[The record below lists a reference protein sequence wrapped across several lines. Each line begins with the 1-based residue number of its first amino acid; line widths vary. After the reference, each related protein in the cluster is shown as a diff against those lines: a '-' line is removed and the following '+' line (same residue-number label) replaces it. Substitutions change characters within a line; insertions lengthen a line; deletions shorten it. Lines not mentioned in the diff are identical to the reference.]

1 MNTISFAQFQQMA
14 MHGNVIPVAEAML
27 ADMLTPVSAFLK
39 LCGDTEDGFL
49 LESVEGGEKLARY
62 SFLGRNPRQK
72 IIFRNNAVEL
82 IENGHRET
90 VSKDIF
96 SFLQTELKRY
106 RFVNDPDLPRFCGG
120 FVGFFGY
127 DTVRLIEKLP
137 DLHEHDHNATDAA
150 LGLYDTILAFDHVK
164 QQVIIVANVILEG
177 GMNLKAAYD
186 EAISR
191 IAAIKNVLRQPLE
204 PREVTGEGGHEN
216 VTSNFNE
223 DDFCEA
229 VRKSKAHIKA
239 GDIFQ
244 VVLSQK
250 FSRKISVPPFD
261 IYRALRVINPSP
273 YLYFL
278 RHGDH
283 STIGAS
289 PELLVRVE
297 NGEVVVRPIAGTRPR
312 GKSAA
317 EDARLA
323 EDLLAD
329 EKEIAEHAMLVDLG
343 RNDVGRVS
351 EYGSVQLTD
360 RMIIEKYSHVMHIV
374 SEVRGRLHPGLD
386 AIDALKAG
394 FPAGTVSGAP
404 KIRAMEIIENFEPE
418 RRGVYAGA
426 LGYIG
431 FSGNMDTCITI
442 RTLEVISGVA
452 YFQAGAGI
460 VADSVPEK
468 EYQETVHKSNAIRA
482 AIALAEGGL
491 EV

>member
-1 MNTISFAQFQQMA
+1 MHTISFGQFQQLA
-14 MHGNVIPVAEAML
+14 MHGNVIPVAAAML
-27 ADMLTPVSAFLK
+27 ADTLTPVSAFMK
-39 LCGDTEDGFL
+39 LCPNGEDGFL

-62 SFLGRNPRQK
+62 SFLGRNPRIK
-72 IIFRNNAVEL
+72 IEYRDKTVRVTRDGNSQIVGDNIF
-82 IENGHRET
+82 
-90 VSKDIF
+90 DY
-96 SFLQTELKRY
+96 LQSALRQYRY
-106 RFVNDPDLPRFCGG
+106 VPQPGLPRFTGG

-127 DTVRLIEKLP
+127 DTVRLIEALP
-137 DLHEHDHNATDAA
+137 DRHKAGEAPEAA
-150 LGLYDTILAFDHVK
+150 LGLFDTVVAFDHVK
-164 QQVIIVANVILEG
+164 QQVVIIANAILQE

-186 EAISR
+186 DALQR
-191 IAAIKNVLRQPLE
+191 IESVRNALRKPLAL
-204 PREVTGEGGHEN
+204 TTSSKSAGHAN
-216 VTSNFNE
+216 VTANFRE
-223 DDFCEA
+223 ADFCSA
-229 VRKSKAHIKA
+229 VRKCQDYIKS

-250 FSRKISVPPFD
+250 FSREISVPPFE

-278 RHGDH
+278 RFGDH
-283 STIGAS
+283 CTIGAS

-312 GKSAA
+312 GQSPD

-323 EDLLAD
+323 KELLND

-343 RNDVGRVS
+343 RNDVGRVA
-351 EYGSVQLTD
+351 EYGSVYLSEK
-360 RMIIEKYSHVMHIV
+360 MIIEKYSHVMHIV
-374 SEVRGRLHPGLD
+374 SEVRGKLRGDLD

-404 KIRAMEIIENFEPE
+404 KIRAMEIIDELEPE
-418 RRGVYAGA
+418 RRGIYSGA
-426 LGYIG
+426 LGYIS
-431 FSGNMDTCITI
+431 FSGNLDTCITI
-442 RTLEVISGVA
+442 RTLEVVGNRA

-460 VADSVPEK
+460 VADSIPEK
-468 EYQETVHKSNAIRA
+468 EYQETIHKSNAIRA